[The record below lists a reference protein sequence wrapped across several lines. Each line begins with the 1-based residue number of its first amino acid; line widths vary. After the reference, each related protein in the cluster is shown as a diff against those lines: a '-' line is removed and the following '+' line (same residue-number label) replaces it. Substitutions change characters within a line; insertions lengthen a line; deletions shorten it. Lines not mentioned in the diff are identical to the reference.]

1 MGPSGMLEGVCTW
14 LMRTRITGSEPHTAL
29 WGASLWRSLGA
40 RRGREAEQ
48 SAGRGM
54 TDLHLPEPQHFAW
67 PRAAAR
73 REFGYRRMAVTNT
86 IFIQSSSR
94 SGKWNSVG
102 IVLWLSLCMLCQY
115 LCSAQYSFQVR
126 FPEVEDDATGTLKP
140 QYLPYVDCNLVASQ
154 PPQRAYLNDQGSC
167 KECTKECT
175 TNINSPACLCIN
187 SFDIAT
193 TEVNQF
199 NGMDEDVTVCKPTDT
214 NGIQID
220 LTKNDFRITFKT
232 KSPTFNAP
240 DGHRIE
246 ISSKDLNCNR
256 GAWRVPWVTSI
267 AGQYIL
273 SIELKTGETATG
285 TDILT
290 PLMTP
295 EKVSSP
301 FETKATFVM
310 PSIRNPDNY
319 FIDTVTSLLPVCT
332 SATLACQHCISP
344 GTNGGCS
351 GNPLLP
357 AVEKKSQI
365 IVYPGDRFFNPV
377 SEECLLKVV
386 DYTIFRALKIP
397 YVNGATCTGG
407 SATERCRSL
416 QTTQRPVET
425 WNKLETKF
433 FCKAEKDKA
442 TEYYILFTPS
452 FSGFYSIQIPQGPP
466 SIMTIALGPLVIP
479 VQAANVDP
487 KKTFA
492 HGNGI
497 FGVVQSELA
506 TFTIQPMDKFGNHHT
521 SGMHIFQVTI
531 TQIEPLS
538 AFRLVVDPVDTGQGT
553 SAVEYQLQNPA
564 IYSMEVRYCKD
575 LLKYPPYSA
584 AENRICD
591 LSISDYQGPNIQSSP
606 FRVEIRPYQFFI
618 PLISVPGM
626 APQFRFGD
634 VGIRYFVL
642 FTANFPVCGQTYGSP
657 RIRCAFMLVLVLMIM
672 LLSRFMLVMLL

>member
-1 MGPSGMLEGVCTW
+1 
-14 LMRTRITGSEPHTAL
+14 
-29 WGASLWRSLGA
+29 
-40 RRGREAEQ
+40 
-48 SAGRGM
+48 
-54 TDLHLPEPQHFAW
+54 
-67 PRAAAR
+67 
-73 REFGYRRMAVTNT
+73 
-86 IFIQSSSR
+86 
-94 SGKWNSVG
+94 
-102 IVLWLSLCMLCQY
+102 MLCPY

-126 FPEVEDDATGTLKP
+126 FPELEDTTGTLIP
-140 QYLPYVDCNLVASQ
+140 QNLPNVDCGLVESATAGRLE
-154 PPQRAYLNDQGSC
+154 RAYLSDKGSC
-167 KECTKECT
+167 KKCTKECT

-220 LTKNDFRITFKT
+220 LTKNDFRITFRT
-232 KSPTFNAP
+232 KSLTFNAP

-246 ISSKDLNCNR
+246 IRSKDLTCSR
-256 GAWRVPWVTSI
+256 GVWSVPWVTSI

-301 FETKATFVM
+301 FETKATFVR
-310 PSIRNPDNY
+310 PSIKNPDNY

-344 GTNGGCS
+344 GTNGGCA

-357 AVEKKSQI
+357 AVEKESQI

-377 SEECLLKVV
+377 SENCFKKVV

-425 WNKLETKF
+425 WDKLETKVD
-433 FCKAEKDKA
+433 CNDDGYDEGKA

-452 FSGFYSIQIPQGPP
+452 FSGFYSIEIPNDRPSPNPP
-466 SIMTIALGPLVIP
+466 SPNDLQSAMTIDLGPLVIP

-591 LSISDYQGPNIQSSP
+591 LSTNDYQGPNIQSSP

-657 RIRCAFMLVLVLMIM
+657 RIRCSFMLVLVLIM
-672 LLSRFMLVMLL
+672 LLSRFMLVMMLL